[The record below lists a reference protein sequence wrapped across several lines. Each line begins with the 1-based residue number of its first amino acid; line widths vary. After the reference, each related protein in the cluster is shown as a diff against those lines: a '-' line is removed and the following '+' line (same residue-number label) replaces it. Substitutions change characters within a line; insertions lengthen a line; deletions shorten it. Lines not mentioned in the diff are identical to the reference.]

1 MGLFDLF
8 RPKWKHSDADVRAR
22 AVRQL
27 DDDAILA
34 QVAQG
39 DLDDRVRKVAI
50 KRLLDTAVLA
60 AVAEND
66 RDEGVRRAAQ
76 DKLAE
81 LAMEAALAGGK
92 ESLALAAVARIQT
105 PRALADVALKA
116 THERV
121 RLDAAQRLTDQRAL
135 ADVVKGT
142 SDDAVRT
149 EAWSKLA
156 EPAVLRDLALGDVT
170 KGIALQAVDRL
181 GEPGAL
187 EAVAKGAS
195 NKAVRTA
202 ARRKADALKERK
214 TPPKVHEEPAEAE
227 ERRQAREAA
236 LAAQRRAEQAR
247 KHQIEQLRAAEETAR
262 QAHATKGRPL
272 HDDEALRRGEEHRK
286 LEESQAAATAEREKE
301 RAARDAERAAREA
314 ERAARDAERAARAAE
329 RERVQAER
337 ERVQAERDAERER
350 RRVERQADEERNLK
364 QLEELCVR
372 LEALLESTD
381 LKLIDDALR
390 AAQGAFRDPGPL
402 PRAAG
407 GQVRD
412 RYEKARAQLRIK
424 SSELREADEW
434 KRWSNVPRFEAL
446 CGRAEALLQAVETPS
461 ADLKQGA
468 ADLKALQA
476 EWKALGGAP
485 RERSEALWARF
496 RHACDLV
503 HGALRG
509 AASGHQEEREQNLK
523 RKEELCARVEEV
535 QDSTD
540 FDETALLIKNL
551 QEEWRAIGP
560 VPKAES
566 DAVWKR
572 FRAACDHFFTRRDG
586 TVAPDDPQRQ
596 EALRQRQAI
605 AEEADSLRDSTDWS
619 VAATRLKALQV
630 EWKALPPAPRAASD
644 EIWKQFRAACNHF
657 FARRKAR
664 FDQLDEEREQNLGD
678 KEELCARAEAAVA
691 AGAPNVEEARR
702 LMLEWKALGP
712 VPKAESDRVWQ
723 RFRTAMLALRG
734 TPGAAAPDGL
744 TAVPDGLTAVPD
756 GLTAAPDGPTAV
768 PDSESASGQDAPAPG
783 PVTPGPGT
791 PPPSD

>member
-8 RPKWKHSDADVRAR
+8 RPKWKHSDAEVRAR
-22 AVRQL
+22 AVRLL

-39 DLDDRVRKVAI
+39 DPDDRVRKVAI
-50 KRLLDTAVLA
+50 KRLLDTEVLA
-60 AVAEND
+60 AVAKD
-66 RDEGVRRAAQ
+66 DADEGVRRAAQ

-92 ESLALAAVARIQT
+92 ESEALAAVARIQT
-105 PRALADVALKA
+105 SRALADVALKA
-116 THERV
+116 TQARV

-142 SDDAVRT
+142 ADDAVRA
-149 EAWSKLA
+149 EAWRKLD
-156 EPAVLRDLALGDVT
+156 EPAVLRDLALGDAT
-170 KGIALQAVDRL
+170 KGVALQAVDRL
-181 GEPGAL
+181 GEAAAL

-214 TPPKVHEEPAEAE
+214 APPRVHEEPAEAE

-236 LAAQRRAEQAR
+236 LAAQRRAEEAR
-247 KHQIEQLRAAEETAR
+247 KHQIVQLRATEEAAR
-262 QAHATKGRPL
+262 KAHAAKSRAAPGAAERRQ
-272 HDDEALRRGEEHRK
+272 DEERK
-286 LEESQAAATAEREKE
+286 EQEQRKSAAAAERERE
-301 RAARDAERAAREA
+301 RVERTARDA
-314 ERAARDAERAARAAE
+314 ERAARDAERATRDAE
-329 RERVQAER
+329 RERVTT
-337 ERVQAERDAERER
+337 ERDAERER

-364 QLEELCVR
+364 RLEELCVR
-372 LEALLESTD
+372 LETLLESTD
-381 LKLIDDALR
+381 LKLIDETLR
-390 AAQGAFRDPGPL
+390 TAQNVFRDPGPL
-402 PRAAG
+402 PRTAG
-407 GQVRD
+407 SEVRD
-412 RYEKARAQLRIK
+412 RYEKSRAQLRIR

-446 CGRAEALLQAVETPS
+446 CGRAEALLQTVETPG

-485 RERSEALWARF
+485 RERSEALWNRF
-496 RHACDLV
+496 RHTCDLV

-509 AASGHQEEREQNLK
+509 AASGRQEEREQNLK
-523 RKEELCARVEEV
+523 LKEELCARAEAV
-535 QDSTD
+535 QESAD

-551 QEEWRAIGP
+551 QEEWKAVGP
-560 VPKAES
+560 VPKADS
-566 DAVWKR
+566 DAIWKR

-596 EALRQRQAI
+596 EALRLRQAI
-605 AEEADSLRDSTDWS
+605 ADEAESLKDSTDWN
-619 VAATRLKALQV
+619 VASTRLKALQL
-630 EWKALPPAPRAASD
+630 EWKTLPPAPRAAAD

-678 KEELCARAEAAVA
+678 KEELCVRAETAAQGGV
-691 AGAPNVEEARR
+691 PDVEEARR
-702 LMLEWKALGP
+702 LMLEWKAIGP
-712 VPKAESDRVWQ
+712 VPKVESDRVWQ

-734 TPGAAAPDGL
+734 TPGAAGAPDSG
-744 TAVPDGLTAVPD
+744 G
-756 GLTAAPDGPTAV
+756 AATEAEPGATPEGEPAATPEAD
-768 PDSESASGQDAPAPG
+768 ASGPG
-783 PVTPGPGT
+783 SDV
-791 PPPSD
+791 PPQSG